1 MDIFKLL
8 SICVIAA
15 ILSLVVKESKKEY
28 GMVLSI
34 ICGIVIFAVII
45 DDIDIIINK
54 ISEITT
60 SFNLP
65 YNALKTV
72 FKAIAISILSE
83 ISSALCKD
91 MGENA
96 IAVKTELVGKV
107 SLIIL
112 GLPIVFEL
120 LNIVVSL
127 LNT

>member
-28 GMVLSI
+28 GMILSI
-34 ICGIVIFAVII
+34 ICGIVIFTVII
-45 DDIDIIINK
+45 DDIDIIIKK
-54 ISEITT
+54 ISDITT